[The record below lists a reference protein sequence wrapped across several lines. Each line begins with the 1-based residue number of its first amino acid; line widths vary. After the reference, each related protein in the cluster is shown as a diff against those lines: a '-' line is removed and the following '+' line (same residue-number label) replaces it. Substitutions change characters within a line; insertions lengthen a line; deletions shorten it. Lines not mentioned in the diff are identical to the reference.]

1 MDSNRFVPC
10 LCTKKPCCVGTRA
23 FKSLPL
29 HSHNRRRKNDSM
41 KVIAF
46 TGMPA
51 SGKSEAVQIAK
62 DKGIP
67 VIRMGDLV
75 WEETRRQGRPLD
87 DMNVGSVATGMRN
100 EYGMDIWAKRTVEK
114 IRSLKNTS
122 VLVIDGVRNT
132 EELACFKKELG
143 LDFVVVAIQ
152 ASDEQRRK
160 RAIARGR
167 TDDSTDRRDL
177 EERDKREI
185 SWGLEKVIA
194 DADLV
199 IQNQGSLEEFRK
211 QILKLFRNI

>member
-1 MDSNRFVPC
+1 
-10 LCTKKPCCVGTRA
+10 
-23 FKSLPL
+23 
-29 HSHNRRRKNDSM
+29 M

-62 DKGIP
+62 DKDIP

-87 DMNVGSVATGMRN
+87 DKNVGSVATRMRN
-100 EYGMDIWAKRTVEK
+100 DYGMDIWAKRTVEK
-114 IRSLKNTS
+114 IRSLKKAS
-122 VLVIDGVRNT
+122 VLVIDGVRNI

-143 LDFVVVAIQ
+143 LDFVVVAID

-167 TDDSTDRRDL
+167 TDDSTDLRDL

-185 SWGLEKVIA
+185 SWGLQKVIA
-194 DADLV
+194 DADIV

-211 QILKLFRNI
+211 QIIKLFRSL

>member
-1 MDSNRFVPC
+1 
-10 LCTKKPCCVGTRA
+10 
-23 FKSLPL
+23 
-29 HSHNRRRKNDSM
+29 M

-62 DKGIP
+62 DKGIA

-75 WEETRRQGRPLD
+75 WEETKRQGKPLD
-87 DMNVGSVATGMRN
+87 DKNVGEIANGMRKTH
-100 EYGMDIWAKRTVEK
+100 GMDIWAKRTVEK
-114 IRSLKNTS
+114 IRSLKQAS
-122 VLVIDGVRNT
+122 VLVIDGVRNR

-143 LDFVVVAIQ
+143 LDFSVVAIQ

-185 SWGLEKVIA
+185 SWGLQKVIA
-194 DADLV
+194 DADIV
-199 IQNQGSLEEFRK
+199 IQNQGSLEELRK
-211 QILKLFRNI
+211 QILTLFSDL